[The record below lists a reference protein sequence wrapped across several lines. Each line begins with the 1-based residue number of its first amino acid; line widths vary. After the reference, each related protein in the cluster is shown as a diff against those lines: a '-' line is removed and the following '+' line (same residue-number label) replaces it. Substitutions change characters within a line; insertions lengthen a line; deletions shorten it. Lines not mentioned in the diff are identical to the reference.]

1 MTSRRGRQGPVG
13 LQGRRPGDRRVRIER
28 VKPVEIAVRPRRRVR
43 KPPSPAIVLIVGFAV
58 LIAIG
63 ALLLALPI
71 SSAGGGW
78 TDPVVA
84 LFTATSAVCV
94 TGLVVVDTGT
104 YWSGFGHAVI
114 ALLMQIGGFGFMTG
128 STLLLFLLVG
138 RRTGLRDRVLVQA
151 STDTPNLG
159 HVTTLVKRIAVFT
172 LIAEVAGAVLLAVA
186 FLGHG
191 RDPLGAAWWGVFHS
205 ISAFNNAGFDLVGEF
220 RSLSP
225 FVGDA
230 LVLVPVGALIL
241 VGSLGFAII
250 GDAVGKRRWSR
261 WALETKLVLPTT
273 LALVAAGTLALAWFD
288 WDNPATLGALPP
300 EQRPLNALF
309 EAVTLRTAGFS
320 TLPTGLLSEPSL
332 FVVMALMFIGGAS
345 GSTTGGIKVNTFVV
359 LLVAIVSTARG
370 LPSAAAFGRRIPH
383 VIIYRA
389 LSIALLGIAVVVLVA
404 LGLQVLGTGSFIQG
418 LFEAVSAVGTVG
430 ASTGIT
436 PSLADPARLLLILA
450 MFAGRLGPLT
460 LVVALSARA
469 RPVSHR
475 PAVETLR
482 IG

>member
-1 MTSRRGRQGPVG
+1 MPRAY
-13 LQGRRPGDRRVRIER
+13 E
-28 VKPVEIAVRPRRRVR
+28 VRPRRRVR
-43 KPPSPAIVLIVGFAV
+43 RPPSPAIVLVAGFAL

-63 ALLLALPI
+63 AVLLVLPI
-71 SSAGGGW
+71 SSASGTW
-78 TDPVVA
+78 TDPIVA
-84 LFTATSAVCV
+84 LFTATSGVCV
-94 TGLVVVDTGT
+94 TGLIVVDTGT
-104 YWSGFGHAVI
+104 YWSAFGHIVI
-114 ALLMQIGGFGFMTG
+114 AVLMQVGGFGFMTG

-151 STDTPNLG
+151 STDTANLG
-159 HVTTLVKRIAVFT
+159 QVTTLVKRIAAFT
-172 LIAEVAGAVLLAVA
+172 LLAEVAGAVVLAFA
-186 FLGHG
+186 FAARGH
-191 RDPLGAAWWGVFHS
+191 DLLGAGWWGVFHS

-225 FVGDA
+225 YRDDP
-230 LVLVPVGALIL
+230 LVLVPVGILIVL
-241 VGSLGFAII
+241 GGLGFAIV
-250 GDAVGKRRWSR
+250 GDAVAKRRWSR

-273 LALVAAGTLALAWFD
+273 IALIAAGTLAVGWFD

-320 TLPTGLLSEPSL
+320 TLPTGSLSDATL
-332 FVVMALMFIGGAS
+332 FAVIALMFIGGAS
-345 GSTTGGIKVNTFVV
+345 GSTAGGIKVNTFVI

-370 LPSAAAFGRRIPH
+370 LPSAAAFGRRISH
-383 VIIYRA
+383 VLIYRA
-389 LSIALLGIAVVVLVA
+389 LSIALLGIAVVFFVG
-404 LGLQVLGTGSFIQG
+404 LGLEAIGAGSFTFVEG

-436 PSLADPARLLLILA
+436 RELADPARLLIIMA
-450 MFAGRLGPLT
+450 MFVGRLGPLT
-460 LVVALSARA
+460 LVVALAARA

-475 PAVETLR
+475 PALETLR